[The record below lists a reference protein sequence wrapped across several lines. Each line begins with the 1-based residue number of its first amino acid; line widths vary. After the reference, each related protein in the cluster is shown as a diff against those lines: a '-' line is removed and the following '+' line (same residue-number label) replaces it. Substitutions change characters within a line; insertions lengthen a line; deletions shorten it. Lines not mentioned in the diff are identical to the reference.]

1 MFVLFDVAG
10 SRSANGNHVKD
21 PEAKERAEKRRR
33 KNSKVKK
40 EGKGAEAHDAVV
52 KPKLD
57 EELKKFKAIVRNIA
71 THELDEH
78 QKGMFLMDD
87 RSKLRRLAK
96 LGIQGHQP
104 AIKAFCQIS
113 EEEKESIVQSLLQ
126 QKVGSNPKSNKAYRE
141 FAKRKKEQEEGRAEG
156 EGDASREK
164 LRVRR
169 SRIAVGTTVRW
180 QRVRNKEE
188 LEEEWSQD
196 EFACM

>member
-1 MFVLFDVAG
+1 MGKVRIDCEVGGITWIEMFVLFDTAG

-21 PEAKERAEKRRR
+21 PEAKERAEKRQR
-33 KNSKVKK
+33 KNGKVKK

-78 QKGMFLMDD
+78 QKGMFLVDD

-104 AIKAFCQIS
+104 AIKAFCQIN
-113 EEEKESIVQSLLQ
+113 EEEKEIIVQSLLQ

-141 FAKRKKEQEEGRAEG
+141 FAKR
-156 EGDASREK
+156 
-164 LRVRR
+164 
-169 SRIAVGTTVRW
+169 
-180 QRVRNKEE
+180 
-188 LEEEWSQD
+188 
-196 EFACM
+196 